1 MPARLAVLGT
11 PRWTWT
17 QMRLLRS
24 SRPVRMVSTGQPTH
38 GPLAPI
44 LLKAIAGLSRM
55 VLKRLPVGGPADRR
69 SPVCRAGDPPRVLTF
84 REQDRSDT
92 IVATAPFVSEVDDI
106 QHEVGRGPC
115 VTAARPGRTVMSG
128 SAGGG
133 SARNCPARSPQRG
146 LVAVGHPRRCGR
158 GDDGGYPTSRT
169 CSMSGPPSSAS
180 SSRYRR

>member
-1 MPARLAVLGT
+1 MDMDSDETPEVEPSGADGLDGPADRRPANTDAVENL
-11 PRWTWT
+11 
-17 QMRLLRS
+17 
-24 SRPVRMVSTGQPTH
+24 
-38 GPLAPI
+38 
-44 LLKAIAGLSRM
+44 AGLSRM
-55 VLKRLPVGGPADRR
+55 VLEAATGGGPADRR
-69 SPVCRAGDPPRVLTF
+69 SLVCRAGDPPRVLTL

-106 QHEVGRGPC
+106 QREVGRAPC
-115 VTAARPGRTVMSG
+115 VTAARAGRTVMSG

-133 SARNCPARSPQRG
+133 SAAGLPGSESQRG

-169 CSMSGPPSSAS
+169 CSMSEPPSSTS